1 LLGEFAILSW
11 NNLYL
16 RWIFRIMRIIYLLSL
31 LLTLAFSCSEN
42 KSNFSVEVDISD
54 TDGSLLYIAQR
65 TISGTVVVDSALPD
79 KSGAY
84 KLKGY
89 TAQPDFFIVYHQPR
103 QYINLIIHPGDNFKV
118 LTNAASFDVNYL
130 VEGSKDSR
138 LIQKMVNMQART
150 LEKITEISTKY
161 EKSMGLK
168 NFDKVKVNIDS
179 TYEKIVTEHKK
190 FSIALIKENPG
201 SLAGLM
207 ALYQQLGRNTP
218 VFDYKKDFRYYEMV
232 DSNLAALYPNSEAVM
247 DLDHKVTELRT
258 LLKLET
264 GSMAPDIALPDST
277 GKVIA
282 LSSLRNKYVL
292 LLFWASWSSQSVDEV
307 NRFAVLYKK
316 LGRSD
321 VEYYQ
326 VSLDRSRESWLA
338 CLTNI
343 NTRGVHVS
351 DLKYWDSPVVALYR
365 IEKLPLVYFLNKE
378 GVIVNR
384 NFKVDELPILSGM
397 TRP

>member
-1 LLGEFAILSW
+1 
-11 NNLYL
+11 
-16 RWIFRIMRIIYLLSL
+16 MRIIYLLSL
-31 LLTLAFSCSEN
+31 LLMLVFSCSEN
-42 KSNFSVEVDISD
+42 KHNFSVEVDISD

-84 KLKGY
+84 ILKGY
-89 TAQPDFFIVYHQPR
+89 TAQPDFFIVYHKPR
-103 QYINLIIHPGDNFKV
+103 QYINLIIHPGDDFKV

-138 LIQKMVNMQART
+138 LIQKMVNMQTRT
-150 LEKITEISTKY
+150 LEKITEISTRY

-168 NFDKVKVNIDS
+168 DFDKVKANIDS
-179 TYEKIVTEHKK
+179 TYEKIVTEHKQ
-190 FSIALIKENPG
+190 FSIELIKENPG

-232 DSNLAALYPNSEAVM
+232 DSNLAALYPNSGAVM
-247 DLDHKVTELRT
+247 DLDHKVTELRD
-258 LLKLET
+258 LLKLEK
-264 GSMAPDIALPDST
+264 GSVAPDIALPDST
-277 GKVIA
+277 GKVIS

-292 LLFWASWSSQSVDEV
+292 LIFWASWSSQSVDEI
-307 NRFAVLYKK
+307 NRFAALYKK

-326 VSLDRSRESWLA
+326 VSLDRTRESWLA
-338 CLTNI
+338 CLANK

-351 DLKYWDSPVVALYR
+351 DLKYWDSAVVALYR
-365 IEKLPLVYFLNKE
+365 IEKLPLVYLLNKE

-384 NFKVDELPILSGM
+384 NFKVDDLPAILSGM
-397 TRP
+397 TD